1 MTGVPRWAFRS
12 RPTLRSLRHGAL
24 SAALLLAPLAASADP
39 PASFPLPD
47 VVKHQG
53 APLAA
58 VDSNAA
64 ALTAFSATIGPA
76 VGLRDAAGT
85 VAAKG
90 IPAKMATELGVA
102 ELASSAQRLIAALAA
117 WQLAESV
124 LQATEPAPTVDQT
137 SIAAPSAA
145 REEWLAANGPWHAL
159 PDLLRLLKEGARA
172 PTQELDLAAA
182 RLALEASQRATALWW
197 DMYGWKDRVRNARG
211 RARLCGTWQWV
222 IHNHQNH
229 QEQKTSLMFL
239 PPGVE
244 KPGVPTPAEMV
255 ILGDSVYLRWEMDG
269 RVQEDSLLFIK
280 DGTRIEGSFINNAG
294 GWGSITGKRTA
305 DCKP

>member
-1 MTGVPRWAFRS
+1 MALASSRIIRS
-12 RPTLRSLRHGAL
+12 RPIRCSTHHGIL
-24 SAALLLAPLAASADP
+24 IGTFLLASSVASADP
-39 PASFPLPD
+39 LASFPLPD
-47 VVKHQG
+47 VVKHHGIQ
-53 APLAA
+53 LAA

-64 ALTAFSATIGPA
+64 ALTAFSTTIGPA
-76 VGLRDAAGT
+76 LGLRDAAGT

-90 IPAKMATELGVA
+90 IPANMAKELGVA
-102 ELASSAQRLIAALAA
+102 ELAASAQRLMAALAA
-117 WQLAESV
+117 WRLAESV
-124 LQATEPAPTVDQT
+124 LQTTEPVPP
-137 SIAAPSAA
+137 AAPPAA
-145 REEWLAANGPWHAL
+145 REEWLTANGPWQAL
-159 PDLLRLLKEGARA
+159 PDLLQLLNGPAQPPSR
-172 PTQELDLAAA
+172 DLALAA
-182 RLALEASQRATALWW
+182 TRLALEASQRATALWW
-197 DMYGWKDRVRNARG
+197 DMQGWKDRVRNARG

-229 QEQKTSLMFL
+229 HEQKTNLLFL

-244 KPGVPTPAEMV
+244 QPGIPAPAEMV
-255 ILGDSVYLRWEMDG
+255 VLGDSIYLRWEMDG